1 MTDETTPPKDTPLKG
16 EPPKGE
22 RIAKLMARAGL
33 CSRRDAERWIAEG
46 RVQVDGKPIDTAAL
60 VIDDPTR
67 VRVDGKS
74 LKPKDPPKLWRY
86 HKPPGLVTT
95 HKDEEG
101 RPTVFD
107 TLPPSLP
114 RVVSVGRLDLNS
126 EGLLLLTND
135 GGMARELEL
144 PSTGWVRTYRV
155 RVFGHVTPEILDSVK
170 DGCTVDGIHYG
181 PIDAKIEKKT
191 GRNAWLIVSLS
202 EGKNRE
208 IRQVMRHLEL
218 HVNRLIRQAYGPFR
232 LGDLERGEV
241 REVPPRQWMDQLG
254 VQLESAG
261 VVSIERINKTGW
273 AKAKAKPK
281 SKPRPKPREDDKR
294 RGKPAG
300 RSTGKPAGK
309 PMGKP
314 TGKPQGRKRTP

>member
-1 MTDETTPPKDTPLKG
+1 MTDETTPPNT
-16 EPPKGE
+16 PPKGE

-46 RVQVDGKPIDTAAL
+46 RVQVDGKPIDSPAL
-60 VIDDPTR
+60 AVDDPTR
-67 VRVDGKS
+67 IRVDGKP
-74 LKPKDPPKLWRY
+74 LPAKDPPKLWRY

-107 TLPPSLP
+107 TLPPSMP

-155 RVFGHVTPEILDSVK
+155 RVFGHVTQEILDSVK
-170 DGCTVDGIHYG
+170 DGCTVDGIRYG
-181 PIDAKIEKKT
+181 PVEARIEKKT

-208 IRQVMRHLEL
+208 IRQVMRHLDL

-273 AKAKAKPK
+273 AKPKAKPNTK
-281 SKPRPKPREDDKR
+281 PRSKPKPKLHPEDAEKR
-294 RGKPAG
+294 RGKSSTKPSTKSQAKPQARK
-300 RSTGKPAGK
+300 RST
-309 PMGKP
+309 
-314 TGKPQGRKRTP
+314 